1 MATTWTPELIHRR
14 RWWTLLTLCLSLTV
28 ISIDNTILNVAL
40 PSIVESVGAS
50 QSQLQWIIDSYT
62 IVFACLLLTMGALGD
77 RWGRRTL
84 LAIGLLVF
92 GTCSALASTAGSA
105 NVLILFRGLMGIGG
119 AMIFP
124 STLSILTNTFEG
136 PERAKAI
143 GVWAGVAGLGV
154 AIGPLAGGFLLNH
167 FWWGSVFLI
176 NVPIC
181 LAAVVLGRFLV
192 PPSKSNEQGHG
203 LDPVGAGLS
212 IVALVGILYGIIEV
226 PDKGWADPSVIGALI
241 VGIAFLGAFIWW
253 ETHTKD
259 PMLDVRLF
267 RNPRFSAASATI
279 TLNYFALFGS
289 TFLIVQY
296 FQFVL
301 GYSPLKAG
309 VMTAPVAIGL
319 MLASTVAHRFVAR
332 FGTTKVVVA
341 GLSISTTVLLLYGV
355 EALVSSVAGGMI
367 IRGIFGI
374 GMGLTVPPA
383 TESIMGALPKD
394 RAGVGS
400 AVNDTTRQTGGALG
414 VAVIGSVFAWRYH
427 AGLGGLEGLPTTA
440 TDAAHDSIGKALGV
454 AGQLPVEQATKLL
467 DVANT
472 AYFSGLRTGV
482 WLGAAILAG
491 TAVFAWRCLPS
502 TAATPDDDIDLRA
515 EERELA
521 SVDDGIL

>member
-1 MATTWTPELIHRR
+1 MWTPEMRHQR
-14 RWWTLLTLCLSLTV
+14 RWWTLVTLCLSLTV

-84 LAIGLLVF
+84 LTVGLVVF
-92 GTCSALASTAGSA
+92 ATCSALAATAGSA
-105 NVLILFRGLMGIGG
+105 PALILFRGLMGIGG

-143 GVWAGVAGLGV
+143 GVWAGVSGLGV
-154 AIGPLAGGFLLNH
+154 AIGPLAGGFLLDH

-181 LAAVVLGRFLV
+181 AAAVVLGRFLV
-192 PPSKSNEQGHG
+192 PPSKSSEQGHG
-203 LDPVGAGLS
+203 LDPVGAVLS
-212 IVALVGILYGIIEV
+212 IAALVGILYGVIEV
-226 PDKGWADPSVIGALI
+226 PDKGWSDPSVLTALV
-241 VGIAFLGAFIWW
+241 VGLGFLAGFLWW
-253 ETHTKD
+253 ETHTED

-309 VMTAPVAIGL
+309 MMTAPVAIGL
-319 MLASTVAHRFVAR
+319 MSASSVAHRFVRR
-332 FGTTKVVVA
+332 FGTTRVVVA
-341 GLSISTTVLLLYGV
+341 GLCTSATVLVLYGV
-355 EALVSSVAGGMI
+355 EPLVSSVAGGMV
-367 IRGIFGI
+367 IRAVFGF

-383 TESIMGALPKD
+383 TESIMGALPKE

-414 VAVIGSVFAWRYH
+414 VAVIGSVFAWRYQ
-427 AGLGGLEGLPTTA
+427 AGLGDMSGVPAGA
-440 TDAAHDSIGKALGV
+440 ADAACDSIGKAL
-454 AGQLPVEQATKLL
+454 AAAQQLPAEQAARLVDL
-467 DVANT
+467 ADT
-472 AYFSGLRTGV
+472 AYFGAMRAGV
-482 WLGAAILAG
+482 WLGALVLAA
-491 TAVFAWRCLPS
+491 TAWFAHRHLPS
-502 TAATPDDDIDLRA
+502 TAATPDDDLERRVA
-515 EERELA
+515 ETELA